1 MYLCGWI
8 GSGLWAFK
16 ATLSIMSVILHG
28 RTLINITIG
37 FPGCTSQLYFY
48 KGLHKGRGD
57 HESTCYSCTS
67 PSTKMVFLHHR
78 QQRGWLVFKYRYPWK
93 RKLQF
98 GWNKLMNDKYLI
110 AFIYKKKHKKTAQK
124 LSFTITSNCWYFVT
138 IQFILG
144 TYHKLMKVLSWS
156 WSYGNSICNFLCNQ
170 FLLIFFYQC
179 VT

>member
-1 MYLCGWI
+1 
-8 GSGLWAFK
+8 
-16 ATLSIMSVILHG
+16 MSVILHG

-110 AFIYKKKHKKTAQK
+110 AFIYKKKTQKNRTKTV
-124 LSFTITSNCWYFVT
+124 F
-138 IQFILG
+138 
-144 TYHKLMKVLSWS
+144 YH
-156 WSYGNSICNFLCNQ
+156 NIE
-170 FLLIFFYQC
+170 LLIFCYYSVYIRHISQINEGA
-179 VT
+179 VVVVIVW